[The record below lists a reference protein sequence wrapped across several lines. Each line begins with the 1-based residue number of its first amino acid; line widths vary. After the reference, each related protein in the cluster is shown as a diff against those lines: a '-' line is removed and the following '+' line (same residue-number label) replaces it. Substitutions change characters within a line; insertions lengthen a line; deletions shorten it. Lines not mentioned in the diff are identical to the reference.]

1 MSEFG
6 QIARNAFLE
15 KGKKR
20 LLNLDQCYKFSENP
34 VKKNVMSFF
43 CVNSWKK
50 IIYLQNYE
58 QPLIEEHTFFG
69 ALVFK
74 FEIYKFT
81 ATLML

>member
-1 MSEFG
+1 MVK
-6 QIARNAFLE
+6 IARNAFRE

-20 LLNLDQCYKFSENP
+20 LLNLDQSYKFSENP
-34 VKKNVMSFF
+34 VKKNVSTFF
-43 CVNSWKK
+43 VLIVEK

-58 QPLIEEHTFFG
+58 QPLVEEHTFFG